1 MHSCIRT
8 LQIALLIPGIDV
20 AHGFSKGFPA
30 GPLQASDQGH
40 PLLAR
45 PSMQRLSSAMVD
57 LDPPRITRMDRQADG
72 YIDRWTGE
80 RRGMP
85 ERTNERMNE

>member
-1 MHSCIRT
+1 MHSCIHT
-8 LQIALLIPGIDV
+8 LQIALLIPGIV

-57 LDPPRITRMDRQADG
+57 LDPPGSHEWIDRRMDTSIDG
-72 YIDRWTGE
+72 QVNVG
-80 RRGMP
+80 
-85 ERTNERMNE
+85 NA